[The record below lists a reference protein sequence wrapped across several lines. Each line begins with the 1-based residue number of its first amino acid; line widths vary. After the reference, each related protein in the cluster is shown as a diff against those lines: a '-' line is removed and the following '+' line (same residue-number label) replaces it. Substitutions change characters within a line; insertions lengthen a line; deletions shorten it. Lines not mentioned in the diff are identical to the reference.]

1 MYMEQILE
9 ELIVIRNEITSL
21 LKLFDVK
28 RGSNCSKSGKRYEN
42 QVYEIIKDSPFVQEQ
57 CGGSS
62 HAPDIKCINDKSIEV
77 KKAFAPDWGQTVLQ
91 WKDGAWFSRSELFQ
105 RYLDKL
111 TIRPPPFLQSKIT
124 HEEWLKIKMNYKD
137 EYIDVDDD
145 TISLYYKSKGSYY
158 IQASDGYGL
167 YHTGED
173 IFNLGVPKFSVK
185 QRMRVRVKI
194 HSRSDNNG
202 YAQLSVT
209 AAFQPTNLRS
219 LEKSPYS
226 LDNKDKLPPNLL

>member
-9 ELIVIRNEITSL
+9 ELKLIKSEIESL
-21 LKLFDVK
+21 TKLFGVK
-28 RGSNCSKSGKRYEN
+28 KGSNCSKSGKKYEN
-42 QVYEIIKDSPFVQEQ
+42 EVYEIIKHSPFVKEQ
-57 CGGSS
+57 GGGSS
-62 HAPDIKCINDKSIEV
+62 HAPDIKCIDDKSIEV
-77 KKAFAPDWGQTVLQ
+77 KKAFAPDWGQTVLK
-91 WKDGAWFSRSELFQ
+91 WKDNNWFSNSDLFQ
-105 RYLDKL
+105 KYANNLNMK
-111 TIRPPPFLQSKIT
+111 PPPFLENKIT
-124 HEEWLKIKMNYKD
+124 HEEWLKIKSDYKD

-145 TISLYYKSKGSYY
+145 TISNYYREKGSYY

-173 IFNLGVPKFSVK
+173 VFNLGVPKFSVK
-185 QRMRVRVKI
+185 QRMRVRVKV

-209 AAFQPTNLRS
+209 AAFQPNNLKQ
-219 LEKSPYS
+219 LVKSPYS